1 MLNALSDSFINF
13 GTEDFTTV
21 GNLTQSSNAN
31 TKLLEA
37 EQTRSHQR
45 LLAHMN
51 HADDI
56 EQQLKIEERWSADDP
71 RYMDALKFINNRT
84 FICAVERLEGL
95 VVQRLFELSKANLA
109 ATGAYIFKN
118 IQQILFTEHT

>member
-1 MLNALSDSFINF
+1 
-13 GTEDFTTV
+13 
-21 GNLTQSSNAN
+21 
-31 TKLLEA
+31 
-37 EQTRSHQR
+37 
-45 LLAHMN
+45 MN

-56 EQQLKIEERWSADDP
+56 ERQLKIEERWSADDP

-84 FICAVERLEGL
+84 FIGAVERLEGL
-95 VVQRLFELSKANLA
+95 VVQRLFELTKANLA